1 MLHTVMFEI
10 HGPENLESH
19 RAESM
24 KRVSDNLDWPSL
36 LKEHLADFPEVVIVP
51 IFRQPDKRIT

>member
-1 MLHTVMFEI
+1 MFEI

-51 IFRQPDKRIT
+51 IPRQPDRRIT